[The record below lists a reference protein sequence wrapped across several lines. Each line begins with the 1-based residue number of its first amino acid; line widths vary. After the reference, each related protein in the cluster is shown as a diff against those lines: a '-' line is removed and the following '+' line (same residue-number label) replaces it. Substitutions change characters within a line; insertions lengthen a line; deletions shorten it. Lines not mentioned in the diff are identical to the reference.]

1 MNPATIPGFM
11 PVDAPNA
18 KARVMAGPMGEVCHT
33 VFSQPAELPDPHI
46 EVLCFGA
53 DNTPVWCDR
62 LCVSILKVVDAAGNA
77 DFRFYWAEDHA
88 LWVMPPTSSLL
99 FTIRT
104 SDRQVH
110 TKEIWVI
117 RNTRFDWIRLSHPE
131 VSPTHG
137 VVQQLNFPSKEN
149 WFSAI
154 GTLLTTAQLQQNNI
168 LQGLGVLDSEGN
180 LLIGTNGRI
189 VLSGHSY
196 QVQVKGDSGSWNIIQ
211 EVDF

>member
-1 MNPATIPGFM
+1 M

-18 KARVMAGPMGEVCHT
+18 KARVLAGPMGEVCHT
-33 VFSQPAELPDPHI
+33 VFSQDASLPDPHI

-53 DNTPVWCDR
+53 DNVPIWCDR
-62 LCVSILKVVDAAGNA
+62 LCVSILKVVDEKGKA

-104 SDRQVH
+104 SDRKVI

-117 RNTRFDWIRLSHPE
+117 RNTRFDWIRLSHPA
-131 VSPTHG
+131 VSCSNG
-137 VVQQLNFPSKEN
+137 VVQQLSFPSKES
-149 WFSAI
+149 WFNTI
-154 GTLLTTAQLQQNNI
+154 GTLLTTAQLAQNTI
-168 LQGLGVLDSEGN
+168 LQNLGVLDSAGN

-189 VLSGHSY
+189 VLSGRSY
-196 QVQVKGDSGSWNIIQ
+196 QVQVKNDTGNWDTIQ